1 MKKMTN
7 DEYLNFISEGTRT
20 GKLATVNKDGSP
32 HVVPVWFIVDGKNI
46 IFSTGLESVKYKNM
60 QRDPRISLS
69 VDEESGLYS
78 FVKVDGTV
86 TFSSDPDVSLKRAT
100 QIAARYM
107 GEENADAYGKRNS
120 GPDEVVVT
128 INPTKILA
136 LSDIA
141 GW

>member
-7 DEYLNFISEGTRT
+7 DEYLNFMSEGTRT

-32 HVVPVWFIVDGKNI
+32 HVVPVWFIVDGDNI

-120 GPDEVVVT
+120 GSDEVVVT

>member
-7 DEYLNFISEGTRT
+7 EEYLKFISEGTRT

-32 HVVPVWFIVDGKNI
+32 HVVPIWFIVDGENI
-46 IFSTGLESVKYKNM
+46 IFSTGLGSVKYRNM
-60 QRDPRISLS
+60 ERDPRVCLS
-69 VDEESGLYS
+69 IDEESGLYS
-78 FVKVDGTV
+78 FVKIDGTV
-86 TFSSDPDVSLKRAT
+86 SFSSDPDESLKRAT
-100 QIAARYM
+100 EIAARYM
-107 GEENADAYGKRNS
+107 GEKNAEEYGKRNS

-136 LSDIA
+136 LSDVA